1 MILYFRILLLQ
12 SIIIS
17 IRSDWMP
24 RSLLRSINKNQVLS
38 NTKLSYRFTTK
49 LACHVNDSKPCK
61 PQFLKEKDSK
71 YFEHQRLEAEI
82 YKWWE
87 DSGYFQPPPFEQ
99 DENEPF
105 VIPMPPP
112 ITAAAVLLMLA
123 LCSWELSRVRF
134 FACSSHSEES
144 SDAVWSLSR
153 SNMAT
158 PPAATNCPLFDDIHE
173 GFESELMVGLNNLL
187 K

>member
-1 MILYFRILLLQ
+1 
-12 SIIIS
+12 
-17 IRSDWMP
+17 MP
-24 RSLLRSINKNQVLS
+24 RSLLRSINKNQA
-38 NTKLSYRFTTK
+38 LSYTILSRTLNRFTTK
-49 LACHVNDSKPCK
+49 SFTQLASHTVNDCKPSK

-112 ITAAAVLLMLA
+112 NVTGYLHMGHAIFVA
-123 LCSWELSRVRF
+123 LQDIMARF
-134 FACSSHSEES
+134 HRMRGRPTL
-144 SDAVWSLSR
+144 WLPG
-153 SNMAT
+153 T
-158 PPAATNCPLFDDIHE
+158 
-173 GFESELMVGLNNLL
+173 
-187 K
+187 